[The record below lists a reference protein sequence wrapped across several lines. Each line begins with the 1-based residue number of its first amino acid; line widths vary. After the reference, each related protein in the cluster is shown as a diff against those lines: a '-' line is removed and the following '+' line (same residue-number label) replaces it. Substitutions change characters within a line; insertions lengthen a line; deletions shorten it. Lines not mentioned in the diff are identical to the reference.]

1 MQCMTVEQLRAAS
14 AAGGVAGVTL
24 KGRGGA
30 FLVQIATRSG
40 SAAVLAKARSTVP
53 RRFGNPVAALNVLR
67 DIGIT
72 VGQFDASEWDPAEKE
87 QSPGNRGRAEAMRN
101 AHRAAAYTQ
110 WLAAEIQAAMD
121 DPRPSIPHD
130 EVMAR
135 MKARI
140 ARPKAA

>member
-1 MQCMTVEQLRAAS
+1 
-14 AAGGVAGVTL
+14 
-24 KGRGGA
+24 
-30 FLVQIATRSG
+30 
-40 SAAVLAKARSTVP
+40 
-53 RRFGNPVAALNVLR
+53 
-67 DIGIT
+67 
-72 VGQFDASEWDPAEKE
+72 
-87 QSPGNRGRAEAMRN
+87 MRN